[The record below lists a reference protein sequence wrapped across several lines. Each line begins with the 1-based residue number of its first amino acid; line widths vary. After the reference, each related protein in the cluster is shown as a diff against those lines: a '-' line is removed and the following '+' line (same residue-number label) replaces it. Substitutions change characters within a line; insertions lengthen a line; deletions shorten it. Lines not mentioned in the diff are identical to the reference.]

1 MNWREDL
8 AGSEQT
14 PVLIGCTASGKTG
27 LLMKLR
33 EKHDFQVISA
43 DSRQIYRG
51 MDIGTAKPT
60 PDERSLLKH
69 HLLDCLDPDRSFSAG
84 EFSRA
89 AVKLIGSIRSEGS
102 VPVVAGGTALYV
114 MALTGGLDPMPERCP
129 GLRRGFTE
137 LEAEAPGI
145 LSRLLH
151 KADPAMAEK
160 VGSADVRRQIRSL
173 EIFALTGC
181 PPSKLRKGGD
191 KGTRNRYRIAGISLP
206 REELRR
212 RIDRRAGEM
221 MSMGLIDEV
230 RGLLEAGWDRSSVL
244 GRTIGYSDVLDY
256 LEGKIDTKEELR
268 ESIAVNTWRLAR
280 RQKNMFRR
288 IPEVTWVDP
297 DPAAVEACL
306 FGEGKQ

>member
-1 MNWREDL
+1 MNWLEDL
-8 AGSEQT
+8 EGSRQT

-27 LLMKLR
+27 LLLKLR
-33 EKHDFQVISA
+33 EKLDFQVISA

-69 HLLDCLDPDRSFSAG
+69 HLIDCLDPDRAFSAG
-84 EFSRA
+84 DFARA
-89 AVKLIGSIRSEGS
+89 AVKLIRSIRSEGS

-129 GLRRGFTE
+129 GLRQGLVE

-145 LSRLLH
+145 LRRMLLDS
-151 KADPAMAEK
+151 DPSMAEK
-160 VGSADVRRQIRSL
+160 VGRTDIIRQIRSL
-173 EIFALTGC
+173 EIFALTGS
-181 PPSKLRKGGD
+181 PPSKLRRGGD
-191 KGTRNRYRIAGISLP
+191 PETRYEYRIAGITLP
-206 REELRR
+206 REELRS

-221 MSMGLIDEV
+221 IRMGLIDEV
-230 RGLLEAGWDRSSVL
+230 RGLMKAGWDGTTVL

-256 LEGKIDTKEELR
+256 LEGKIDTREELR

-288 IPEVTWVDP
+288 IPGVTWVEP

-306 FGEGKQ
+306 FGEGKR